1 MNVLEGLLEK
11 AKKVAEQAEV
21 FHVSQKETPVI
32 FEANRLKLL
41 QSREAERIILRLV
54 KDGRVGV
61 SSTNNIN
68 DQDGLLQRALEVAPY
83 GAEARFTLP
92 GRMEY
97 PSVDGYDPAVEK
109 VTIEEMV
116 QLGQSMI
123 DRVRREHDGLQCEA
137 RVTRA
142 VATIS
147 IMNSNGC
154 AVSYVKSVC
163 AMALEGNRVREDDML
178 FVGDHEVSPHP
189 ILDHRRL
196 TDTVLQQLEYARE
209 TAPAPPGPVPV
220 VFSHDAVA
228 QVFVPSLA
236 IAFNGKTVL
245 QGASPLVDKLGHK
258 IFDQGL
264 TLWDDPLYPDCAG
277 NRICDDEGM
286 PSQRIMLVDHGVP
299 KQFLYDLQTAGLAR
313 ARSTG
318 SADRGMGSVPSP
330 ALGVLIVEPG
340 GTPYQD
346 MLADIPDGLM
356 VEGLLGAG
364 QTNVVGGDFSGNVLL
379 GYKIEKGR
387 IVGRVKNT
395 VVAGNMYHVLKQG
408 LALSRERKWVGGAL
422 LTPAFC
428 CQGVSVSTKG

>member
-1 MNVLEGLLEK
+1 MLESLLRK
-11 AKKVAEQAEV
+11 ASTVAEQAEV
-21 FHVSQKETPVI
+21 FHVSQRETPVV

-41 QSREAERIILRLV
+41 QSRETERIILRLV

-61 SSTNNIN
+61 SSTNNIK
-68 DQDGLLQRALEVAPY
+68 DQRGLLQRALEVVPY
-83 GAEARFTLP
+83 GTEARFTLP
-92 GRMEY
+92 GPVEY
-97 PSVDGYDPAVEK
+97 PTVNGYDPAVEK
-109 VTIEEMV
+109 MDIEDMV

-123 DRVRREHDGLQCEA
+123 DSVRRQHGDLQCEA

-142 VATIS
+142 VATVH

-154 AVSYVKSVC
+154 AVSYTKSVC
-163 AMALEGNRVREDDML
+163 ALALEGNRVREDDML
-178 FVGDHEVSPHP
+178 FVGEHEVSPHP
-189 ILDHRRL
+189 IRDHRKV

-209 TAPAPPGPVPV
+209 TAPAPSGPVPV

-228 QVFVPSLA
+228 QVFEPSLA

-258 IFDQGL
+258 IFDESL

-277 NRICDDEGM
+277 NRICDDEGV
-286 PSQRIMLVDHGVP
+286 PSQRLMLVDHGAP
-299 KQFLYDLQTAGLAR
+299 KQFLYDLQTAGQAR

-330 ALGVLIVEPG
+330 ALGVLIIEPG
-340 GTPYQD
+340 ATPYKD
-346 MLADIPDGLM
+346 MIADISDGLL

-395 VVAGNMYHVLKQG
+395 VVAGNIYQALKQNIV
-408 LALSRERKWVGGAL
+408 LSRDRKWIGGGI
-422 LTPAFC
+422 LTPALR
-428 CQGVSVSTKG
+428 CQSVSVSTKG